1 MVILQLSG
9 RKGEKTIGKYLIPV
23 LIGIAF
29 GYIAR
34 NVLLRTDF
42 RQYPTY
48 PQGRI
53 IHLSF
58 GFIAAFIGAVAVPSL
73 LESDWTAV
81 TFLGLAAT
89 QFREVRK
96 MERDTLQK
104 IDEEELVKRG
114 TPFIEGMAQAFESR
128 NYLVMFSAM
137 VSTLFAV
144 WNVWLGVISGLIML
158 FVVKMLNRKGKSI
171 TAIADITEGAI
182 RFEGPTLYVDDIVIK
197 NVGLESRRKTIQER
211 AVGII
216 ITPKNDNSVVI
227 LSNLGQRQAMLHH
240 ITNILGAYLDSGE
253 ADFIPLSKRD
263 MADGRIA
270 IFVMPQEKDFKQ
282 IKKVL
287 QDVPVLDS
295 AIRLPNEANKGK

>member
-1 MVILQLSG
+1 M
-9 RKGEKTIGKYLIPV
+9 TIGKYLIPV
-23 LIGIAF
+23 LVGIVF

-144 WNVWLGVISGLIML
+144 LNVWLGVISGIIML
-158 FVVKMLNRKGKSI
+158 FVVKLLNRSGKSI
-171 TAIADITEGAI
+171 AAIADIEEGEI
-182 RFEGPTLYVDDIVIK
+182 RFDGPYLYVDDILIK
-197 NVGLESRRKTIQER
+197 NVGLESSRKTIQER

-216 ITPKNDNSVVI
+216 VTPKNENSVVT
-227 LSNLGQRQAMLHH
+227 LSHLGQRQAMLHH
-240 ITNILGAYLDSGE
+240 ITNILGAYIDSGE
-253 ADFIPLSKRD
+253 PDFVPLSKRD
-263 MADGRIA
+263 MDDGRIG
-270 IFVMPQEKDFKQ
+270 IFVMPQEKEFRQ
-282 IKKVL
+282 VKKVL

-295 AIRLPNEANKGK
+295 AIRLPSEADKGK